1 MHFRCFICLWCLV
14 SQVRGRRALFPC
26 CREWASCGCMS
37 FVWREGHEMV
47 LNMGTPC
54 NISTTA
60 LPALVHPPFPS
71 TMPLPISA
79 CRIWLFIFKDFL
91 GAHPAHPWCRVT
103 AGQEAK
109 RGFSVS
115 LGWGAGAQGAG
126 QGAAASAGEHP
137 HPPRLVVNG
146 AGWSEVQLPGFSL
159 VFIFQAERKLVI
171 PKPFCV

>member
-1 MHFRCFICLWCLV
+1 
-14 SQVRGRRALFPC
+14 
-26 CREWASCGCMS
+26 MS
-37 FVWREGHEMV
+37 FVWREGREMV

-60 LPALVHPPFPS
+60 LPPPPFPA
-71 TMPLPISA
+71 TMPLPFSA

-91 GAHPAHPWCRVT
+91 GAQPAHPWYRVT

-109 RGFSVS
+109 GGFSVS

-126 QGAAASAGEHP
+126 QGAAPPDGEHP
-137 HPPRLVVNG
+137 HPPHLVVNG